1 MSWLYKGQVFTEDM
15 IPEGAVGFIYEMEAI
30 IDGKP
35 VRYVG
40 KKNFFST
47 RKKKFGKK
55 ALAAMTDKR
64 AKKYT
69 LVTKPDYEKYYSSN
83 EVLKKA
89 HKEGVPIKRFMI
101 RICYTKTELTYQETK
116 YQFVREVLEKEEYLN
131 ANILGRFYKQK

>member
-64 AKKYT
+64 VKKYT